1 MNLINKELLKNL
13 LYQASKSILRKVGK
27 FNGIHKGESCYIFGD
42 GISIKSMNLALFA
55 DKKSIVTNY
64 FPFHKDFNA
73 INCGYCIINA
83 PHFFNPHFGYS
94 PLQRKHLNGMAK
106 NYKTLINGR
115 PQVNYF
121 VDLSNY
127 PFVRG
132 ENVFHT
138 FRNIPDSRLTA
149 NFIGNRINCFSGV
162 ARAAIM
168 LSIYM
173 GFDHIYLVGF
183 DYTHV
188 PSRSLHWYEKG
199 PGVFCPVENYNKG
212 FFEIAKEFIN
222 ITTITLD
229 GTSDF
234 INAVTYE
241 KFTGRA
247 PIYQENT
254 ELIDE
259 KFLKILATW
268 PGYNIL

>member
-1 MNLINKELLKNL
+1 MSLIIKESLKSL
-13 LYQASKSILRKVGK
+13 LYKASKPILGKVGK

-55 DKKSIVTNY
+55 DKKSIATNY

-73 INCGYCIINA
+73 INCGYCVNIT
-83 PHFFNPHFGYS
+83 PHFFNPHLGYT
-94 PLQRKHLNGMAK
+94 PQKRQHLNGMAK

-138 FRNIPDSRLTA
+138 FRNIPDNRLSA
-149 NFIGNRINCFSGV
+149 NFIGNSINCFTGV
-162 ARAAIM
+162 ARTSIM
-168 LSIYM
+168 LAIYM
-173 GFDHIYLVGF
+173 GFDHVYLVGF

-188 PSRSLHWYEKG
+188 PSRNLHWYEKG
-199 PGVFCPVENYNKG
+199 QGVFYPLENYNKE
-212 FFEIAKEFIN
+212 FFEIAKEFIS

-229 GTSDF
+229 GTSNF
-234 INAVTYE
+234 INAETYE
-241 KFTGRA
+241 KFTGQA
-247 PIYQENT
+247 PIYRENT
-254 ELIDE
+254 ELVEE
-259 KFLKILATW
+259 KYLKMLATW
-268 PGYNIL
+268 PDYSIF

>member
-1 MNLINKELLKNL
+1 MSLAIKESLKIL
-13 LYQASKSILRKVGK
+13 LYQASKPILGKVGK
-27 FNGIHKGESCYIFGD
+27 FNGMHRGESCYIFGD
-42 GISIKSMNLALFA
+42 GISVKSMNLAFFA
-55 DKKSIVTNY
+55 DKKSIATNY
-64 FPFHKDFNA
+64 FPFHKYFNA

-83 PHFFNPHFGYS
+83 PHFFNPHYGYS
-94 PLQRKHLNGMAK
+94 PILRKHLNGMAK
-106 NYKTLINGR
+106 NYKQLINDR

-127 PFVRG
+127 PFIRG
-132 ENVFHT
+132 KNVFYT
-138 FRNIPDSRLTA
+138 FRNIPDARLTN

-168 LSIYM
+168 LAIYL

-199 PGVFCPVENYNKG
+199 QGVFCPHENYNKD

-229 GTSDF
+229 GGSDF
-234 INAVTYE
+234 INHITY
-241 KFTGRA
+241 KAYTGCE
-247 PIYQENT
+247 PVFSENT
-254 ELIDE
+254 ELIHE
-259 KFLKILATW
+259 KYLKVLSSW
-268 PGYNIL
+268 PGYNVC

>member
-1 MNLINKELLKNL
+1 MSLIIKESLKSL
-13 LYQASKSILRKVGK
+13 LYKASKPILGKVGK

-55 DKKSIVTNY
+55 DKKSIATNY

-106 NYKTLINGR
+106 NYKTLINDR

-132 ENVFHT
+132 GNVFHT
-138 FRNIPDSRLTA
+138 FRNIPDSKLSA

-162 ARAAIM
+162 VRAAIM
-168 LSIYM
+168 LAIYM

-183 DYTHV
+183 DYTHSL
-188 PSRSLHWYEKG
+188 SRVLHFYEKG
-199 PGVFCPVENYNKG
+199 QG
-212 FFEIAKEFIN
+212 FFRTIDGYQKDFFDIAKEFVD

-229 GTSDF
+229 GTSQ
-234 INAVTYE
+234 ILNAVTY
-241 KFTGRA
+241 KDYTG
-247 PIYQENT
+247 YESVFKENN
-254 ELIDE
+254 EIVNERHLRE
-259 KFLKILATW
+259 LATW
-268 PGYNIL
+268 PGYAIY